1 MAFNIII
8 SEDLEYSNDVFNKAA
23 KIKTIIKVLTSGQE
37 KSKTLLEFDKSF
49 ISLRDLNKSL
59 SNINPY
65 GAYEVSIFLEISA
78 FVDGSWIDFIP
89 VGDNI
94 PILEIANKNGFST
107 QTYHGDSI
115 FPYSDEVRQVAKGP
129 SDNTLPDHAQDE
141 LTGDIQLKLITKDEF
156 ERILKTDYES
166 ELPKLDINEV
176 TEKLDDLTAQYNKLA
191 ATIATYKKQAT
202 AYLTFEPF
210 DQKTEDFS
218 KKYYGPLQDMSKML
232 TDITRNLSN
241 NNSINTQADS
251 NLSARYKAMSST
263 RVQLDKLLKILE
275 DQGFTGGVVEI
286 K

>member
-8 SEDLEYSNDVFNKAA
+8 SEDLEYSNDVFNKAV
-23 KIKTIIKVLTSGQE
+23 KIKALIKVLISGHE

-49 ISLRDLNKSL
+49 ISIDTLNKSL

-65 GAYEVSIFLEISA
+65 GASEVSIFLEVSA
-78 FVDGSWIDFIP
+78 FVDNEVIDFVPI
-89 VGDNI
+89 GDNI
-94 PILEIANKNGFST
+94 PILEIADKNGFST

-115 FPYSDEVRQVAKGP
+115 FPYSNLVDFEE
-129 SDNTLPDHAQDE
+129 NTPIKSPVLDGAEAIKKE

-166 ELPKLDINEV
+166 ELPKLDIDEV

-210 DQKTEDFS
+210 DEKTANFS
-218 KKYYGPLQDMSKML
+218 GKYYEPLRDVSKSL
-232 TDITRNLSN
+232 SEITRNLSN
-241 NNSINTQADS
+241 NNEYYVFICVVTSCVYHIPA
-251 NLSARYKAMSST
+251 
-263 RVQLDKLLKILE
+263 ILI
-275 DQGFTGGVVEI
+275 V
-286 K
+286 